1 MRLIDADKL
10 MLTLNDNYL
19 ANSTTGNETLAMQDY
34 RNAMCEGLEIAMAT
48 VEGAPTVGGWIS
60 VKNRLPGEWITV
72 LTFQPTLS
80 DGEGLIRTAV
90 YIGTGKWREAE
101 RHELMELP
109 VTHWMPLPEKPEE
122 EAEDDD

>member
-1 MRLIDADKL
+1 MSRLIDADAL
-10 MLTLNDNYL
+10 VETMQADEPEVWLPDDAYSLGLHDQHLYDLT
-19 ANSTTGNETLAMQDY
+19 A
-34 RNAMCEGLEIAMAT
+34 
-48 VEGAPTVGGWIS
+48 VEAAPTVCGWIS
-60 VKNRLPGEWITV
+60 VKDRFPGEWITV

-122 EAEDDD
+122 EDNAPD